1 MGKGLTV
8 VVRIILAIVLIF
20 FGLNGFF
27 QWMTPPLGPEAAMN
41 FLGAMFATGYMF
53 IVINIL
59 FLISGLLL
67 LFNRYVPL
75 ALVLLTPITV
85 NILLFHFFLDFA
97 GGTFGYVL
105 ALLNIY
111 MLHVHWDSFR
121 PLMKK

>member
-8 VVRIILAIVLIF
+8 VVRIILAVVLLF

-27 QWMTPPLGPEAAMN
+27 QFMTLPPGPEAAMN
-41 FLGAMFATGYMF
+41 FLGALFVTGYMF
-53 IVINIL
+53 PVINIL

-67 LFNRYVPL
+67 IFNRFVPL
-75 ALVLLTPITV
+75 ALVLITPITV
-85 NILLFHFFLDFA
+85 NIILFHFFLNFS
-97 GGTFGYVL
+97 GGTFGFIL

-111 MLHVHWDSFR
+111 MLYVHWDSFK